1 MIDEIKEY
9 EIHSPDDDDERF
21 FIKDVEITP
30 IFRRLKATSCGE
42 SLERTADGNVVLNTI
57 LKLIIV
63 IESCINQ
70 AEVLGFS
77 FSPTESLQ
85 RLFYDFKG
93 MSSIKNRI
101 FLNAL
106 CSDTSNSVINNKN
119 YLEIGCASGSTY
131 ISANSENNLN
141 SSYVCDL
148 FLEKKNGM
156 DGKDIFLENCLE
168 HLGEIPKNL
177 FVENCFS
184 LNLDKIKDK
193 INIYFY
199 DGGHSVKDHEMALT
213 YFEKVFDD
221 HVIFIIDDW
230 NDTRVQLGTLLGL
243 SKIGYSLSW
252 WHYCPANVH
261 YAPFAGIYFE
271 RSQLSSK
278 TIFGDSARWW
288 NGLMIMLLSK
298 GDETK

>member
-9 EIHSPDDDDERF
+9 EIHSPNNDERL
-21 FIKDVEITP
+21 FIKDVEITSV
-30 IFRRLKATSCGE
+30 FSRLKAASCVE
-42 SLERTADGNVVLNTI
+42 HLERTTDGKVVFNTMF
-57 LKLIIV
+57 KLIAV
-63 IESCINQ
+63 IETSVNQ
-70 AEVLGFS
+70 AEVLAT
-77 FSPTESLQ
+77 PHLTYVEPLQ

-101 FLNAL
+101 FLNSL
-106 CSDTSNSVINNKN
+106 CSDASNSVINNKN

-131 ISANSENNLN
+131 ISANCKNNLN
-141 SSYVCDL
+141 SSYVCDI
-148 FLEKKNGM
+148 FLEKKNGIG
-156 DGKDIFLENCLE
+156 GKDVFLENCLE

-261 YAPFAGIYFE
+261 SAPFGGIYFM
-271 RSQLSSK
+271 RGKLKSSE
-278 TIFGDSARWW
+278 TTFGDSARWW
-288 NGLMIMLLSK
+288 NG
-298 GDETK
+298 